1 MSADHDVESTTG
13 AELPFWE
20 LVRREAADAARQEWA
35 RQQAA
40 VRRELGDYARQ
51 VGTGVLTG
59 QGMPEPVP
67 DVTAVTARGE
77 ELTVVDA
84 RSRSWRTFVQ
94 GLAID
99 VGFAL
104 LSVLALALGDFD
116 FLDGAAWATLGVL
129 VLKTIIQTA
138 ISYLARLKITPRYA
152 TGGIP
157 PDGAR

>member
-1 MSADHDVESTTG
+1 MAADHDTDNDNAV
-13 AELPFWE
+13 PFLD

-35 RQQAA
+35 RHEAA
-40 VRRELGDYARQ
+40 MREQLGDYARQ

-59 QGMPEPVP
+59 RGMPEPVP
-67 DVTAVTARGE
+67 NVTAVTARGE

-99 VGFAL
+99 IGFAL

-152 TGGIP
+152 AGGIP